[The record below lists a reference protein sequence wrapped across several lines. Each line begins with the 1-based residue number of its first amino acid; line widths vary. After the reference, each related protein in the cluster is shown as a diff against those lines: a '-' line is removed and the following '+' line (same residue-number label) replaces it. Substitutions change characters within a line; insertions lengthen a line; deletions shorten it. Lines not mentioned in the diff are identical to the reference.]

1 MTKALEAPDWRRLT
15 CMVLYS
21 SLALCVGFLLSLELL
36 AQSPKEELLT
46 VAESS
51 QFKATST
58 SAQVEE
64 LIGKLAAMAPHIT
77 AMEYGKT
84 VEGRPMT
91 AVVCANP
98 PFTEDRNDL
107 RGVALVIGNI
117 HAGECDGKEA
127 ILMLLRELAEDPQ
140 HRWLEHLV
148 LVFVPNFNADGNDQ
162 MAPNNRPGQVGPEQG
177 MGRRTT
183 AEGFDLNRDFMKLDS
198 PEGRAM
204 VRLIDRLDPDMF
216 IDCHTTNGSK
226 HQYQLTYDVPHHP
239 SSPENIRQYMRQTMM
254 PTITERLWQE
264 GIRTFYYG
272 NFDRGNT
279 TWTTYGYEPRYS
291 TEYLGLR
298 GKFGVLSESYS
309 YLDYEGRIKASRAFV
324 SACLDYFAEHVTT
337 IRDMVRN
344 VRQKWLDRTGQFPN
358 EQTIVLNAE
367 VAEFPESFLVK
378 GFEDNQPK
386 DYVVKFLGR
395 YVPTIERS
403 VPYAYLVPR
412 QLKSAMVKLQQH
424 GIEVEELTAPWSGKV
439 EAAKIKAIHAAPR
452 AFQGHRMV
460 KLDVEFSVTP
470 GAAEPGDWIVRTAQ
484 PLGAVAAYLLEPES
498 NDGLATWNYLDEHL
512 QVDSNFP
519 ILRIVEPSKFPTER

>member
-1 MTKALEAPDWRRLT
+1 MTKAPVTPTRRHST
-15 CMVLYS
+15 FMVLYG
-21 SLALCVGFLLSLELL
+21 SLVLGVAFLSPVKLL
-36 AQSPKEELLT
+36 AQTEKEELLT

-64 LIGKLAAMAPHIT
+64 FIGKLVAMAPHVT

-98 PFTEDRNDL
+98 PFAEDRNDP

-127 ILMLLRELAEDPQ
+127 ILMLLREIAKDPQ
-140 HRWLEHLV
+140 HRWLQHLV
-148 LVFVPNFNADGNDQ
+148 LVFVPNYNADGNDQ

-177 MGRRTT
+177 MGRRTNS
-183 AEGFDLNRDFMKLDS
+183 EGFDLNRDFMKLDS

-204 VRLIDRLDPDMF
+204 VRLIDRLDPDLF

-226 HQYQLTYDVPHHP
+226 HQYQLTYDIPHHP
-239 SSPENIRQYMRQTMM
+239 SSPASIRQCMRQSMM
-254 PTITERLWQE
+254 PTITDRLWQS

-309 YLDYEGRIKASRAFV
+309 YLDYEGRIKATRAFV
-324 SACLDYFAEHVTT
+324 SACLDYFDENVTT
-337 IRDMVRN
+337 IRDMVQDA
-344 VRQKWLDRTGQFPN
+344 RQNWIQRTSQFPN
-358 EQTIVLNAE
+358 EQTIVLGAD

-378 GFEDNQPK
+378 GFDGDQPK
-386 DYVVKFLGR
+386 DYEVKFLGR
-395 YVPTIERS
+395 FVPTIERS

-412 QLKSAMVKLQQH
+412 QIKSAIVKLQQH
-424 GIEVEELTAPWSGKV
+424 GIKVEELTAPWSGKV
-439 EAAKIKAIHAAPR
+439 EVAKIKAIHAAPR

-460 KLDVEFSVTP
+460 KLDVEFTVTT
-470 GAAEPGDWIVRTAQ
+470 GEAQSGDWIVRTAQ
-484 PLGAVAAYLLEPES
+484 PLGPVAAYLLEAES

-512 QVDSNFP
+512 QVDADFP
-519 ILRIVEPSKFPTER
+519 ILRIVESSEFPTER